1 MLEHVLE
8 YARQFKIIYDPTR
21 ELLLAPQNECGKNKF
36 ICTTIR
42 PTKLPFTQLYNYQ
55 DCAKF
60 VSNYLE
66 YEELA
71 VPDQL
76 PEVIP
81 SPANVLDEWQ
91 TGDCFD
97 FAIVLCSLL
106 IGVGYNAYVVY
117 GTAPKEI
124 TTKDESDMICP
135 FPTNFDDLMEN
146 EDHHYD
152 ADEEQMI
159 ERVPPE
165 PDPIRDGFNVET
177 KQPHK
182 SDWDVEQTNRAEA
195 ELQMKKMAAV
205 TIDDDEKDYEPSD
218 KYGKTRIHAW
228 VLILRPD
235 REMNE
240 DIFIEPTTGRTY
252 QLDNSPYHSI
262 EAIFNHKNFY
272 INLDPTLDLNELL
285 PMEFKSDSTGL
296 WEYVMLEPGNKK
308 EGDDDQEEENED
320 EDEDDGELEE
330 EPLDMP
336 PPWSPK
342 LFVNKD
348 KFNDM
353 CPNGE
358 KTVFYRKCKVEIF
371 SECRQVDGLVKRITL
386 YKDYKRLITEE
397 IRSYFACRKDKLV
410 IRRRFPYEFKLIE
423 HYESSLQYNHWKK
436 MIRIDGRYRKLYFY
450 HHRQKDGL
458 ILREEF
464 FDQKNKIIEEYKNRP
479 DKLVYRSVTF
489 SPNSEILQ
497 SAIKLPENNYGKN
510 VLINKMTQKF
520 ELDPDLPAANQI
532 KKTEFNIKRNQVY
545 IDYHYEEGKITTRSE
560 EWKRDDLIGHA
571 NIDNV
576 NDKDQEESKEQQIK
590 KKYHEL
596 EMHCVQQ
603 ISMQEQNMLSEITL
617 RNESDQ
623 AIN

>member
-1 MLEHVLE
+1 MIE

-21 ELLLAPQNECGKNKF
+21 ELLLAPQNECGKMKF

-42 PTKLPFTQLYNYQ
+42 PTKLPYTQLYNYQ

-60 VSNYLE
+60 VANYLE

-71 VPDQL
+71 IPDRL

-97 FAIVLCSLL
+97 FAIVLASLL

-124 TTKDESDMICP
+124 TTKDESDMPCP
-135 FPTNFDDLMEN
+135 FSTEFNDLMEN

-159 ERVPPE
+159 TKVEPE
-165 PDPIRDGFNVET
+165 AEPITNGFSVET
-177 KQPHK
+177 KDPHRSLWDNEQK
-182 SDWDVEQTNRAEA
+182 AASDAERRRKELA
-195 ELQMKKMAAV
+195 EK
-205 TIDDDEKDYEPSD
+205 TIDDDEKDYEPAD
-218 KYGKTRIHAW
+218 PYGKSRIHAW

-240 DIFIEPTTGRTY
+240 NIFIEPTTGRTY
-252 QLDNSPYHSI
+252 PLDNSPYHSI
-262 EAIFNHKNFY
+262 EAIFSHKNFY
-272 INLDPTLDLNELL
+272 INLDPSLDINELL
-285 PMEFKSDSTGL
+285 PLEFKDDTTGL

-308 EGDDDQEEENED
+308 EGDDDDNEEI
-320 EDEDDGELEE
+320 EDEDDDDDGELDE

-348 KFNDM
+348 KFTDM

-358 KTVFYRKCKVEIF
+358 KTIFYRKCKVEIF
-371 SECRQVDGLVKRITL
+371 SECRQVDGLIKRITL
-386 YKDYKRLITEE
+386 YEDFKRLITKE
-397 IRSYFACRKDKLV
+397 IRSYYACRKDKLV
-410 IRRRFPYEFKLIE
+410 VRRRFPFEFKLIE
-423 HYESSLQYNHWKK
+423 HYESSILYNHWKK

-458 ILREEF
+458 ILRIEQ
-464 FDQKNKIIEEYKNRP
+464 FDKKNKIIEEYKNRP
-479 DKLVYRSVTF
+479 DKLIYRSVTF
-489 SPNSEILQ
+489 TPHSDVNPQLIRM
-497 SAIKLPENNYGKN
+497 KENNYN
-510 VLINKMTQKF
+510 RDVLINKMTQKF
-520 ELDPDLPAANQI
+520 ELDPDLPAAN
-532 KKTEFNIKRNQVY
+532 
-545 IDYHYEEGKITTRSE
+545 
-560 EWKRDDLIGHA
+560 
-571 NIDNV
+571 
-576 NDKDQEESKEQQIK
+576 
-590 KKYHEL
+590 
-596 EMHCVQQ
+596 
-603 ISMQEQNMLSEITL
+603 
-617 RNESDQ
+617 
-623 AIN
+623 